1 MAAQKHTGNNPLA
14 NMFDSIG
21 GAFSGGVTSDQ
32 MSQGLTASQD
42 SGGGVL
48 GSALAAGAAS
58 GFNPYVMAG
67 SALLGL
73 AKAKSEKEKQKA
85 MGAARADS
93 ERAAGEQKK
102 ADIQGDMAKSVHT
115 ALGGSIAQGKVSL

>member
-32 MSQGLTASQD
+32 MSKGLTASEG
-42 SGGGVL
+42 SGGAL
-48 GSALAAGAAS
+48 SSAISAGAAS

-73 AKAKSEKEKQKA
+73 AKSKSENKRIEK
-85 MGAARADS
+85 MGKARAES

-102 ADIQGDMAKSVHT
+102 SDIQGEMAKSVHT
-115 ALGGSIAQGKVSL
+115 ALGAAAQKNFRL